1 MPETNLTR
9 QITKA
14 QEIDFSNQFGNNI
27 KRLLELLSV
36 QRRIP
41 VGSGTTLRTYKSA
54 KVTLDGTKVEPGAV
68 IPLSKVEMVEADKI
82 EIEWDKKRKAVPAE
96 DIQKYGF
103 DRAVEMTD
111 KALIRE
117 LQKGL
122 RQSFITQLE
131 KGTGEATGIGLQ
143 QALAQG
149 WGKVQVAFEDDAVRT
164 IAFVNPLD
172 VAAYNGNAQI
182 TIQSAFGLNY
192 VENFLGVDVAIIT
205 SLVEEKKAYV
215 TAADNLVFAYVDVR
229 GELSNAFD
237 LTTEETGIIGVTK
250 DVNKQRL
257 TSETVTIYGSALF
270 AERLDGVV
278 KVTIDETP
286 AA

>member
-1 MPETNLTR
+1 MPELNLTR
-9 QITKA
+9 KNVKA
-14 QEIDFSNQFGNNI
+14 QEIDFTNQFGNSV

-41 VGSGTTLRTYKSA
+41 VGSGTTLKTYTSV
-54 KVTLDGTKVEPGAV
+54 VTLDGTKVEPGAV
-68 IPLSKVEMVEADKI
+68 IPLSEVEVKEADPI
-82 EIEWDKKRKAVPAE
+82 EIEWNKKRKAVPAE

-111 KALIRE
+111 RALIRE

-122 RQSFITQLE
+122 RHDMIAQLE
-131 KGTGEATGIGLQ
+131 TGTGEATGNGLQ

-172 VAAYNGNAQI
+172 VAEYNGNAQI
-182 TIQSAFGLNY
+182 TIQTAFGLNY

-205 SLVEEKKAYV
+205 SLVTAKKAYV

-257 TSETVTIYGSALF
+257 TSETVTIYGLALF

-278 KVTIDETP
+278 VATIEAAP